1 MAQWKR
7 DPKARRNIAYLLAA
21 VEVAAVTANFYPIF
35 SAYLLRASLVVT
47 AGSAETRAAIYYA
60 AVAATVLCFVVAVFV
75 GIMYAR
81 NRSWA
86 RWVFIIAN
94 AVLLALGVV
103 WFVKNQMSSS
113 RPEMQVAA
121 SGLLLPIVTLFPLLW
136 PLIVFRPALRA
147 PSDHPDAG

>member
-35 SAYLLRASLVVT
+35 SAYLLRASLFVT
-47 AGSAETRAAIYYA
+47 ADSAETGAAIYYA

-75 GIMYAR
+75 GIRYAR

-103 WFVKNQMSSS
+103 WFVKNQMLSS

-121 SGLLLPIVTLFPLLW
+121 AGLLLPIVTLFPLLW
-136 PLIVFRPALRA
+136 PLIVFRPAPARTIR
-147 PSDHPDAG
+147 